1 MLKYDGI
8 DISEGIDINKTNES
22 REWKIMNKF
31 DLIGK
36 TGNIAMIKIIIKIKI
51 KIKMRMK
58 MSMRMKMRM
67 RMRMRIINKIFIF
80 WPKYKNELLLI

>member
-1 MLKYDGI
+1 MSKH
-8 DISEGIDINKTNES
+8 KA
-22 REWKIMNKF
+22 KKKKMNKF

-51 KIKMRMK
+51 KMRMK

-67 RMRMRIINKIFIF
+67 RMRMRMRIINKIFIF
-80 WPKYKNELLLI
+80 